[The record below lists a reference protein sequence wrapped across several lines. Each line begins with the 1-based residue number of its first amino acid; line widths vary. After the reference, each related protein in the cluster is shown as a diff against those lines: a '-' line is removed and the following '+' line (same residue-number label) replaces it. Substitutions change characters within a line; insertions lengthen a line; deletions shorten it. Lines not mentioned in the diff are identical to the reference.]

1 MRSLPDYELLDRL
14 NIGSPQDIRPAA
26 EALNSAVLALADLR
40 TAPCADIASKR
51 PMVDGNGEVLASTVF
66 GWLDPGQRWWEVPQL
81 ALHSPLTKVC
91 RYESQPFWC
100 NKSGVHTRQP
110 NAHIAAL
117 DVGSFIK
124 HVMAGAAIV
133 VPIHLPFAQIGA
145 VSFRPSNSEK
155 LDLSQEFADH
165 ADVLEMYSRAF
176 INSYVK
182 VMLNQQRSVQADVR
196 LSKREVECLRWAA
209 LGKTDDEIAT
219 IIQRSCP
226 TIRFHI
232 HNAAVK
238 LDAVTRSQAVFK
250 ATQLGYFGPVT

>member
-1 MRSLPDYELLDRL
+1 VRSFPDYEVIDRL
-14 NIGSPQDIRPAA
+14 NVRSAVDIRAAA
-26 EALNSAVLALADLR
+26 ETLNSAVMSLAGMR

-51 PMVDGNGEVLASTVF
+51 PMVDGDGEVLASTVF
-66 GWLDPGQRWWEVPQL
+66 GWNGSGQRWWEVPQL
-81 ALHSPLTKVC
+81 ALYSPLTTVC

-100 NKSGVHTRQP
+100 NKLGIHSRHP
-110 NAHIAAL
+110 NPHIAEL
-117 DVGSFIK
+117 DLGTFIK
-124 HVMAGAAIV
+124 YVMTGAAIV
-133 VPIHLPFAQIGA
+133 VPIHLPFAQIAA
-145 VSFRPSNSEK
+145 VSFRPLDEAT
-155 LDLSQEFADH
+155 LDLTQQFADH
-165 ADVLEMYSRAF
+165 AEVLDIYSRAF
-176 INSYVK
+176 VCSYVK
-182 VMLNQQRSVQADVR
+182 VMSRQHTVQPEVR

-209 LGKTDDEIAT
+209 LGKTDDEIAV